1 MTRQERKL
9 KMLERGIFLGVL
21 GDRELGLGCEVNLVD
36 NVINLQVVV
45 VAIVF
50 FCDGVPLGY
59 EFPLATLWCF
69 SAIAG
74 PVTSFPAVV
83 AEVIIQAVLPFSWRK
98 SFGLDLFLAL
108 NPGSSLL
115 LCGFSIDARIPDR
128 KSVV

>member
-1 MTRQERKL
+1 MTRQEREL
-9 KMLERGIFLGVL
+9 KMLERGIFLAL

-45 VAIVF
+45 VAIVV

-59 EFPLATLWCF
+59 KFPLATLWCC
-69 SAIAG
+69 ATIAG

-83 AEVIIQAVLPFSWRK
+83 AEVIIQAVLPFSLRK
-98 SFGLDLFLAL
+98 SFGLNLFLAL

-115 LCGFSIDARIPDR
+115 L
-128 KSVV
+128 

>member
-1 MTRQERKL
+1 
-9 KMLERGIFLGVL
+9 MLEQGIFLGVL
-21 GDRELGLGCEVNLVD
+21 GDRERGLRCEVNLVD

-83 AEVIIQAVLPFSWRK
+83 AEVIIRAVLPFSWK
-98 SFGLDLFLAL
+98 NPIGLNFLAL
-108 NPGSSLL
+108 NPSSSLL
-115 LCGFSIDARIPDR
+115 L
-128 KSVV
+128 

>member
-1 MTRQERKL
+1 
-9 KMLERGIFLGVL
+9 MLERGIFLAL
-21 GDRELGLGCEVNLVD
+21 GDRELGLWCEVNLVD

-45 VAIVF
+45 AIVF

-59 EFPLATLWCF
+59 KFPLATLWCF